1 MVNAD
6 EYPASSSRPRHV
18 GAEREALAHVATAA
32 AGWHDGPRTGA
43 VACRAERWRG
53 GHDATPKVA
62 CFAAVGAEDFYQPC
76 GSPLYRC
83 FAASQELLI

>member
-43 VACRAERWRG
+43 VACR
-53 GHDATPKVA
+53 
-62 CFAAVGAEDFYQPC
+62 GA
-76 GSPLYRC
+76 GSRKSAPRTFTNRADGNSL
-83 FAASQELLI
+83 